1 MTPVTRRDLLASA
14 AALAATPAANAAI
27 PREIVQRHDDAVDRL
42 LRSQITDPASRFAG
56 TSEDATGLHT
66 AGAAGGALTAFA
78 TAFLQPASKFYHA
91 PLMLER
97 CRLAA
102 GFLERAQSSDGNIDL
117 LVTNFNS
124 PPDTGFVVHGVGS
137 AACLA
142 HRAGSRELL
151 GVMERF
157 LRRAGAGMARGGVH
171 TPNHRWV
178 VSSALAQIQE
188 VFPDPA
194 YPRRIAQWLAEGI
207 DIDADGQFTE
217 RSTGVYNTVCDR
229 AFTVLAAKLN
239 RPDLL
244 EPVRRNLNAM
254 MYLLHPGYE
263 VVTEI
268 SRRQDQYERQ
278 DMAGYWFPLQFLAVN
293 DRDGRFAALA
303 RHFAPRAASL
313 TTLMEYPELQES
325 MEPSAVPDNYE
336 KLLPAVEA
344 WRIRR
349 GPMSATVV
357 LRGDSHFL
365 GFRRG
370 DAVMHSL
377 RFATSFFGKGQF
389 IPTEWKPLDG
399 GYELTQKLE
408 AGYYQP
414 FDPPRRVAAGEW
426 GQVREGR
433 RQTEVCRLT
442 QSARVVETKNGVR
455 VRLRA
460 EGTPN
465 VPVTVEIG
473 LREGG
478 KLEGCVES
486 HGSWILADGHATYR
500 VGSDTLRLGPGLRE
514 HSYTQVRG
522 AASPLPGMRVY
533 LCGYTPF
540 DHEIE
545 IS

>member
-1 MTPVTRRDLLASA
+1 MVSA
-14 AALAATPAANAAI
+14 AALAAVPAAEAAI
-27 PREIVQRHDDAVDRL
+27 PAEVVGRHDENVARL
-42 LRSQITDPASRFAG
+42 LKSQITDPASRFAG
-56 TSEDATGLHT
+56 TAEDASGLHS

-78 TAFLQPASKFYHA
+78 TAFLQPASRFHGA

-102 GFLERAQSSDGNIDL
+102 GYLERAQSPDGNIDL
-117 LVTNFNS
+117 LSTNFNS

-142 HRAGSRELL
+142 RRAGSRELL
-151 GVMERF
+151 GLMERF
-157 LRRAGAGMARGGVH
+157 LRRAGGGMARGGVH

-178 VSSALAQIQE
+178 VSSALAQIHE

-194 YPRRIAQWLAEGI
+194 YPRRIEQWLAEGI
-207 DIDADGQFTE
+207 DLDADGQFTE

-229 AFTVLAAKLN
+229 AFTVLAVKLN
-239 RPDLL
+239 RPALL
-244 EPVRRNLNAM
+244 DAVRRNLDAM
-254 MYLLHPGYE
+254 LYLLHPGYE

-278 DMAGYWFPLQFLAVN
+278 DMAGYWFPLQYLAV
-293 DRDGRFAALA
+293 RDGNGRYAELA

-313 TTLMEYPELQES
+313 TALMEYPELQRS
-325 MEPSAVPDNYE
+325 VAPAPVPDDYA

-344 WRIRR
+344 LRIRR
-349 GPMSATVV
+349 GSMSATAM

-370 DAVMHSL
+370 DAVIHSV
-377 RFATSFFGKGQF
+377 RFASAFFGKGQF
-389 IPTEWKPLDG
+389 VPTAWKQQDG
-399 GYELTQKLE
+399 AYELTQTLE

-426 GQVREGR
+426 GRVREER
-433 RQTEVCRLT
+433 RQSEVCRLV
-442 QSARVVETKNGVR
+442 QSARLAETRGGVR
-455 VRLRA
+455 LRLRA
-460 EGTPN
+460 EGTAG
-465 VPVTVEIG
+465 VPVAVEIG

-478 KLEGCVES
+478 TLEGCVES
-486 HGSWILADGHATYR
+486 HGSWILADGYATYR
-500 VGSDTLRLGPGLRE
+500 AGSDAVRFGPGLRE

-522 AASPLPGMRVY
+522 AAPPLPGTRVY

-540 DHEIE
+540 DREIE

>member
-1 MTPVTRRDLLASA
+1 MTRRELLASA
-14 AALAATPAANAAI
+14 AALAAVPAADAAI
-27 PREIVQRHDDAVDRL
+27 PSEVVRRHDDGVERL
-42 LRSQITDPASRFAG
+42 LRSQITDPGSRFAG
-56 TSEDATGLHT
+56 TSEDSSGLHT

-78 TAFLQPASKFYHA
+78 TAFLQPASKFYRA

-102 GFLERAQSSDGNIDL
+102 GFLERAQSPDGNVDL
-117 LVTNFNS
+117 LSTNFNS

-142 HRAGSRELL
+142 QRAESREVL
-151 GVMERF
+151 GLMEKF
-157 LRRAGAGMARGGVH
+157 LRRAGAAMARGGVH

-178 VSSALAQIQE
+178 ISSALAQIHE

-194 YPRRIAQWLAEGI
+194 YPRRIEQWLAEGI
-207 DIDADGQFTE
+207 DLDPDGQFTE

-229 AFTVLAAKLN
+229 AFTVLAAKLK
-239 RPDLL
+239 RPELL
-244 EPVRRNLNAM
+244 DAVRRNLDAM

-278 DMAGYWFPLQFLAVN
+278 DMAGYWFPLQYLAV
-293 DRDGRFAALA
+293 RDGNGRYATLA
-303 RHFAPRAASL
+303 RHFAGRAASL
-313 TTLMEYPELQES
+313 TALMEYPELQQS
-325 MEPSAVPDNYE
+325 VPPAPVPDDYV

-344 WRIRR
+344 LRIRR
-349 GPMSATVV
+349 GALSATVM

-370 DAVMHSL
+370 DAVIHSV
-377 RFATSFFGKGQF
+377 RFASSFFGKGQF
-389 IPTEWKPLDG
+389 VPTAWKQQDG
-399 GYELTQKLE
+399 GYEMTQTLE

-414 FDPPRRVAAGEW
+414 LDPPRRVVAGEW
-426 GQVREGR
+426 GSVREER

-442 QSARVVETKNGVR
+442 QSARVAETKNGLR

-465 VPVTVEIG
+465 VPVAVEIG

-478 KLEGCVES
+478 TLEGCVES
-486 HGSWILADGHATYR
+486 HGSWILAEGFARYR
-500 VGSDTLRLGPGLRE
+500 VGSDTVRFGPGLRE

-522 AASPLPGMRVY
+522 AATPLPGTRVY

-540 DHEIE
+540 DREIE
-545 IS
+545 IG

>member
-1 MTPVTRRDLLASA
+1 MTRRELLASA
-14 AALAATPAANAAI
+14 AALATAPAAGAAI
-27 PREIVQRHDDAVDRL
+27 APEIVQRHDDGVERL
-42 LRSQITDPASRFAG
+42 LHSQITDPSSRFTG
-56 TSEDATGLHT
+56 TSEDSSGLHT

-78 TAFLQPASKFYHA
+78 TAFLQPASRFHHA

-102 GFLERAQSSDGNIDL
+102 GFLERAQSPDGNVDL
-117 LVTNFNS
+117 LSTNFNS

-142 HRAGSRELL
+142 QRAGNRELL
-151 GVMERF
+151 GLMEKF
-157 LRRAGAGMARGGVH
+157 LRRAGAAMARGGVH

-178 VSSALAQIQE
+178 VSSALAQIHE

-194 YPRRIAQWLAEGI
+194 YPRRIDEWLAEGI
-207 DIDADGQFTE
+207 DIDPDGQFTE

-229 AFTVLAAKLN
+229 AFTVLAVKRN
-239 RPDLL
+239 RPELL
-244 EPVRRNLNAM
+244 DAVRRNLDAM

-278 DMAGYWFPLQFLAVN
+278 DMAGYWFPLQYLAV
-293 DRDGRFAALA
+293 RDGNGRYAALA
-303 RHFAPRAASL
+303 RHFAARSASL
-313 TTLMEYPELQES
+313 TALMEYPELQQMVEIA
-325 MEPSAVPDNYE
+325 PVPDDYV

-344 WRIRR
+344 LRIRR
-349 GPMSATVV
+349 GPASATVM

-370 DAVMHSL
+370 EAAIHSV
-377 RFATSFFGKGQF
+377 RFASAFFGKGQF
-389 IPTEWKPLDG
+389 IPTTWRRQDG
-399 GYELTQKLE
+399 AYELTQTLE

-426 GQVREGR
+426 GRVREER

-442 QSARVVETKNGVR
+442 QSARVAETKNGVR

-465 VPVTVEIG
+465 VPVSVEIG

-478 KLEGCVES
+478 TLEGCVQS
-486 HGSWILADGHATYR
+486 RGSWILADGYATYR
-500 VGSDTLRLGPGLRE
+500 IGSDAVRFGPGIRE

-522 AASPLPGMRVY
+522 AAAPLPGTRVY

-540 DHEIE
+540 DREIE
-545 IS
+545 IG